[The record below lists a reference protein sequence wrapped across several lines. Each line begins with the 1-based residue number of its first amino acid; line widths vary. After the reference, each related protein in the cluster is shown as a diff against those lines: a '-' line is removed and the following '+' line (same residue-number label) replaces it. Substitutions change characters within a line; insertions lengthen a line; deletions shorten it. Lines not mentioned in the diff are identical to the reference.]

1 MNFGGIL
8 MSKEKKIEKANAK
21 ARGKLENAMNNIYV
35 KFTLFKEV
43 HETAYKLN
51 PEYRYFWDKHPEKTK
66 QDILKNQKP
75 MNINLDE
82 GRIHEMQFG
91 FGTLG
96 FGYGMKRL
104 FTSERLSTEEKIEIS
119 VTCEKFTKTVSAIN
133 ETLWRKPAK
142 TL

>member
-1 MNFGGIL
+1 

-21 ARGKLENAMNNIYV
+21 ARKRLENAMNNIYV

-43 HETAYKLN
+43 HETAYK
-51 PEYRYFWDKHPEKTK
+51 YFWDKHPAETK

-75 MNINLDE
+75 MDMNLSK
-82 GRIHEMQFG
+82 GRIPEMQFG

-96 FGYGMKRL
+96 FGYGIKRL
-104 FTSERLSTEEKIEIS
+104 FSSERLSSEEKIEIS
-119 VTCEKFTKTVSAIN
+119 VTCEKFTKTVRAVN
-133 ETLWRKPAK
+133 ETLWRKPPK

>member
-1 MNFGGIL
+1 

-21 ARGKLENAMNNIYV
+21 ARKRLENAMNNIYV

-51 PEYRYFWDKHPEKTK
+51 PEYKYFWDKHPEKTK

-75 MNINLDE
+75 MDMKLNK
-82 GRIHEMQFG
+82 GRIQEMQFG
-91 FGTLG
+91 LGTLG
-96 FGYGMKRL
+96 FRYGMKRL
-104 FTSERLSTEEKIEIS
+104 FSSERLSPEEKIEIS
-119 VTCEKFTKTVSAIN
+119 ITCEKFTKTVRAVN
-133 ETLWRKPAK
+133 ETLWRKPPK

>member
-21 ARGKLENAMNNIYV
+21 ARKRLENAMNNIYV
-35 KFTLFKEV
+35 KFTLLKEV

-51 PEYRYFWDKHPEKTK
+51 PEYKYFWDKHPEKTK

-75 MNINLDE
+75 MDMKLNK
-82 GRIHEMQFG
+82 GRIPEMQFG

-96 FGYGMKRL
+96 FRYGMKRL
-104 FTSERLSTEEKIEIS
+104 FSSERLSPEEKIEIS
-119 VTCEKFTKTVSAIN
+119 ITCEKFTKTVRAVN
-133 ETLWRKPAK
+133 ETLWRKPPK
-142 TL
+142 TI

>member
-1 MNFGGIL
+1 

-21 ARGKLENAMNNIYV
+21 ARKRLENAMNNIYV

-51 PEYRYFWDKHPEKTK
+51 PEYKYFWDKHPAETK

-75 MNINLDE
+75 MDINLSK
-82 GRIHEMQFG
+82 GRIPEMQFG

-96 FGYGMKRL
+96 FGYGIKRL
-104 FTSERLSTEEKIEIS
+104 FSSERLSSEEKIEIS
-119 VTCEKFTKTVSAIN
+119 VTCEKFTKTVRAVN
-133 ETLWRKPAK
+133 ETLWRKPPK